1 MGINYTQLCATA
13 KRLIGSNGTKGILL
27 NPSGEKGE
35 YNPATDEIENK
46 YIPFEGY
53 CVITGYDEKLVDG
66 TVIKAGD
73 RKIIAVLP
81 AEPIQGTSKIEVY
94 NKKTGILADTYNII
108 NCTIVNPDMSVVIVY
123 KLHCRK

>member
-73 RKIIAVLP
+73 RK
-81 AEPIQGTSKIEVY
+81 
-94 NKKTGILADTYNII
+94 
-108 NCTIVNPDMSVVIVY
+108 
-123 KLHCRK
+123 